1 MEHILIKVY
10 GNLRP
15 VTASFAEQL
24 QAEQPEK
31 EDGTEALELDGDM
44 LLFSFEG
51 MYYPIDE
58 VVDIVKAGLT
68 AAMEGKIDYIDM
80 DEWTLTRYT
89 ISKGT
94 ITHATRS
101 LNHVMAYSGH

>member
-10 GNLRP
+10 GNIRP
-15 VTASFAEQL
+15 VSADLVEQL

-31 EDGTEALELDGDM
+31 EDGTEALELSGEM

-58 VVDIVKAGLT
+58 VIEIVTKGLT
-68 AAMEGKIDYIDM
+68 PEMEGKIDYIDL

-89 ISKGT
+89 IADGN